1 MKIVHLCLGNYF
13 ADNYSYQENLLP
25 KYHVRMGYEVTVMAS
40 LFVFDHQGKG
50 SYLPGPIEYDSGGD
64 GFHVIRLANPKP
76 VKFNRFFRR
85 FEGLY
90 EKLERE
96 APDIIFSH
104 NVSYADT
111 VAVRRYLK
119 RHRGVKLFADNH
131 ADFINSA
138 RYVWSRRIL
147 HPVIWRHYA
156 KLLEPFMEKCYG
168 VTPQRCRFLKEMYHI
183 RPDLVDYLPLG
194 VDDDALPSDRLSV
207 RRKVREELGI
217 PEDASVIFTGGK
229 IDRRKN
235 THVLVEALRGLP
247 RKDIHLIICG
257 VLTPSMASLEKE
269 IEADD
274 RIHYL
279 GWCDAP
285 RVMDCM
291 VASDLACFPGTHST
305 LWEQAVGVGIPVV
318 CKRWPEMEQVNVNGN
333 CVFVAGDHAGELG
346 EVLQRILSP
355 DVFPGMSALAETASA
370 EFRYSKIAR
379 TAINLP

>member
-13 ADNYSYQENLLP
+13 ADNYSYQENMLP
-25 KYHVRMGYEVTVMAS
+25 KYHVRMGHQVTVMAS

-50 SYLPGPIEYDSGGD
+50 IFLPAPIEYDSGD
-64 GFHVIRLANPKP
+64 GFHVIRLANPDP
-76 VKFNRFFRR
+76 VKYNRFFRH
-85 FEGLY
+85 FDGLY

-111 VAVRRYLK
+111 TVVRRYLK
-119 RHRGVKLFADNH
+119 RRRGVKLFADNH

-138 RYVWSRRIL
+138 RNVWSRRIL

-183 RPDLVDYLPLG
+183 RPELVDYLPLG
-194 VDDDALPSDRLSV
+194 VDDDAIPSDRSSV
-207 RRKVREELGI
+207 REKVREELGI
-217 PEDASVIFTGGK
+217 PADATVIFTGGK
-229 IDRRKN
+229 IDRKKN
-235 THVLVEALRGLP
+235 THVLVEALRDLS
-247 RKDIHLIICG
+247 RRDVHLIICG
-257 VLTPSMASLEKE
+257 VLNPSMIWLEKAFK
-269 IEADD
+269 ADD

-279 GWCDAP
+279 GWCDAA
-285 RVMDCM
+285 RVMDCL

-333 CVFVAGDHAGELG
+333 CVFVDGEDTAELTN
-346 EVLQRILSP
+346 VLQQTLSP
-355 DVFPGMSALAETASA
+355 EVFSRMHALAETASA
-370 EFRYSKIAR
+370 EFRYSNIAR